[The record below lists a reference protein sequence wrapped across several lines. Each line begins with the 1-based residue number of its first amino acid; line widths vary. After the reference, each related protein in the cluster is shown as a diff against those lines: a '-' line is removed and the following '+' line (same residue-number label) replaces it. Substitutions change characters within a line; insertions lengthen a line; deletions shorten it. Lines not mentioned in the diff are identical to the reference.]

1 MVSLRN
7 IYLLF
12 QVFAIVVILSCDR
25 VEKRADDLIRTCVY
39 IQAETGDENA
49 RILANLAK
57 DLRPKFSAA
66 GFFEINQRILP
77 TFFSNLS
84 TYLIII
90 LQFKFSSL

>member
-1 MVSLRN
+1 M
-7 IYLLF
+7 
-12 QVFAIVVILSCDR
+12 
-25 VEKRADDLIRTCVY
+25 EKRADDLIRTCVY